1 MLIKRKTNLEL
12 GSKTIVMGILNV
24 TPDSFSDGGIYYK
37 NVKASLERVEQM
49 ISQGADIIDI
59 GGESTRPGSESITE
73 EEELKRVLPIIKG
86 IRKNFGSLIYLSIDT
101 YKSKVARDC
110 LKKGANMVNSLGGF
124 RFDNKLAE
132 VVYSYQCPIVIYHIK
147 GQPKTMQKGEIAY
160 KDVIKE
166 IKTFFRKQIDFGI
179 ARGIKKE
186 QFILDPGIGFGK
198 TLKQNLEIIKKF
210 SGFKIFKIPLLIGV
224 SRKSHLGIILQK
236 YLKTDKIPG
245 PLERLEAGLAEVA
258 VAVLNGAQI
267 IRTHDVLETKKCL
280 IVLDAIK
287 NFPKFYEN

>member
-1 MLIKRKTNLEL
+1 MQNIFLNKKTLL
-12 GSKTIVMGILNV
+12 MGILNV

-37 NVKASLERVEQM
+37 NIKASLERVEQM
-49 ISQGADIIDI
+49 ISQGANIIDI

-73 EEELKRVLPIIKG
+73 EEELKRVLPIVKG

-110 LKKGANMVNSLGGF
+110 LKNGVNMVNSLGGF
-124 RFDNKLAE
+124 CFDNKLAE
-132 VVYSYQCPIVIYHIK
+132 VVYYYHCPIVIYHIK
-147 GQPKTMQKGEIAY
+147 GQPKTMQKGEITY
-160 KDVIKE
+160 KEVVKE
-166 IKTFFRKQIDFGI
+166 IKAFFRKQIDFGI
-179 ARGIKKE
+179 KRGIKKE

-198 TLKQNLEIIKKF
+198 TLEQNLEIIKRF
-210 SGFKIFKIPLLIGV
+210 NEFKIFKIPLLIGV

-236 YLKTDKIPG
+236 HLKTDKIPG

-258 VAVLNGAQI
+258 VAVLKGAQI
-267 IRTHDVLETKKCL
+267 IRTHDVSQTKRFL

-287 NFPKFYEN
+287 NFK